1 MNNLDHK
8 LFELEKAIQKIL
20 YEKEILENE
29 YDVLMNELIHYKK
42 LENTINKVIIILISI
57 LIGIILYFII
67 K

>member
-57 LIGIILYFII
+57 LIGIIIYFIL